1 MEKATIPEVTDLDLN
16 ARSGQVLCF
25 GWQATAIEDAQT
37 LNAHAREL
45 VEEMQVG
52 GVVLLARNLDSA
64 NSDGIRATLA
74 HLQSLSRIPLFIAID
89 QEGGTVNRLR
99 APFHEFP
106 GNMALGATGNPE
118 LAFQQAQAQA
128 RELLALGINW
138 NFAPVMDVNN
148 NPDNPIIGVRSYG
161 ADPELVAQMGTAA
174 IRGYQQTGILACAK
188 HFPGHGDTAVDSHL
202 ALPTIWG
209 DRERLEQIELVP
221 FRSAI
226 AAGVGAIMTTHIVFP
241 ALDAHRPATISPA
254 ILKGL
259 LRQELGYDGLVIT
272 DCLEMKAIADT
283 VGTARG
289 AVEAL
294 KAGAD
299 MVLIAHTLEVQ
310 REAVE
315 AIRQAVESGN
325 LSERRLT
332 EAASRVLSAK
342 RRFLASLPPA
352 EGTPWFDPAHD
363 ALEEQIARAS
373 LTVVKHHPA
382 GFPLRTERRTALISA
397 HHSLPILA
405 QQMRRY
411 QPDLLEL
418 PIAPHFP
425 SEQVGDCLR
434 KAKEAE
440 QCVIATSPPEPWSD
454 TPIDQQKQAG
464 LVKRLHERFGS
475 RLIVVALREPYDIRR
490 FPFVQNY
497 LCTYGFRQCSLGAL
511 ADALYGTYKPTGRLP
526 VEIPL

>member
-1 MEKATIPEVTDLDLN
+1 MEKTTIPNVTDLDLS
-16 ARSGQVLCF
+16 ARFGQVLCF

-52 GVVLLARNLDSA
+52 GVVLLARNLDST
-64 NSDGIRATLA
+64 NPDGIRATLTR
-74 HLQSLSRIPLFIAID
+74 LQSLSRIPLFVAID

-106 GNMALGATGNPE
+106 GNMALGATGNPD

-161 ADPELVAQMGTAA
+161 ADPELVAQMGAAA

-254 ILKGL
+254 ILEGL

-315 AIRQAVESGN
+315 AIRQAVESGD
-325 LSERRLT
+325 LPEHRLN
-332 EAASRVLSAK
+332 EAVSRVLAAK
-342 RRFLASLPPA
+342 QRFVTTQPPA
-352 EGTPWFDPAHD
+352 EGTPWLDPAHD
-363 ALEEQIARAS
+363 ALEERIARAS
-373 LTVVKHHPA
+373 ITVVKHSPA
-382 GFPLRTERRTALISA
+382 GFPLRTERRTVLISA
-397 HHSLPILA
+397 HHSLPTLA

-454 TPIDQQKQAG
+454 TPIDQQKQTG

-497 LCTYGFRQCSLGAL
+497 LCTYGFRRCSLRAL
-511 ADALYGTYKPTGRLP
+511 ADALYGVHQPTGRLP
-526 VEIPL
+526 AQIPL